1 MILLNKLR
9 DTTFLSYLFTII
21 LWGSA
26 FPIIKIAL
34 NDFSAESLSAFRL
47 ILATI
52 ILLPFVIIK
61 KLPTPELRDIPVIFI
76 LGFCGFVIYHTA
88 LNFGETLISAGI
100 SGILV
105 STTPIFSSALAYMFL
120 KEHFSKWNWLS
131 SLVAFIGISIIS
143 ISKDDYTTINVLGVF
158 IILLASF
165 SESLY
170 FTFQKKYIEKYGF
183 IAFTLYTI
191 MASSPFMLIFIPE
204 IINDIHGATF
214 TSIVSVLYLAI
225 FPTIIPYVLLA
236 YIVKSVGV
244 SDATMSLYLTPIVSL
259 LLSYLLLDELPTTLA
274 IIGGIITLLG
284 VSLSNFF
291 QNT

>member
-1 MILLNKLR
+1 MNKLR

-26 FPIIKIAL
+26 FPMIKIAL

-105 STTPIFSSALAYMFL
+105 STTPIFSSALAYIFL

-274 IIGGIITLLG
+274 IIGRIITLLG

>member
-1 MILLNKLR
+1 MNKLR

-274 IIGGIITLLG
+274 IIGGIITLLC

>member
-1 MILLNKLR
+1 MNKLR

-26 FPIIKIAL
+26 FPMIKIAL

-105 STTPIFSSALAYMFL
+105 STTPIFSSALAYIFL

-204 IINDIHGATF
+204 IINDIHGAIF

>member
-1 MILLNKLR
+1 MNKLR

-26 FPIIKIAL
+26 FPMIKIAL

-105 STTPIFSSALAYMFL
+105 STTPIFSSALAYIFL

-204 IINDIHGATF
+204 IINDIHSATF

>member
-1 MILLNKLR
+1 MILMNKLR

-26 FPIIKIAL
+26 FPMIKIAL

-105 STTPIFSSALAYMFL
+105 STSPIFSSALAYIFL
-120 KEHFSKWNWLS
+120 KEQFSKWNWLS

-225 FPTIIPYVLLA
+225 FPTIIPYILLA

-274 IIGGIITLLG
+274 IIGGLITLLG

-291 QNT
+291 QNA

>member
-1 MILLNKLR
+1 MNKLR

-26 FPIIKIAL
+26 FPMIKIAL

-100 SGILV
+100 SGILG
-105 STTPIFSSALAYMFL
+105 STTPIFSSALAYIFL

>member
-1 MILLNKLR
+1 MNKLR

-26 FPIIKIAL
+26 FPVIKIAL

-105 STTPIFSSALAYMFL
+105 STTPIFSSALAYIFL

>member
-1 MILLNKLR
+1 MNKLR

-26 FPIIKIAL
+26 FPMIKIAL

-105 STTPIFSSALAYMFL
+105 STTPIFSSVLAYIFL

>member
-1 MILLNKLR
+1 MNKLR

-26 FPIIKIAL
+26 FPMIKIAL

-105 STTPIFSSALAYMFL
+105 STTPIFSSALAYIFL

-204 IINDIHGATF
+204 IINDIHGASF

>member
-1 MILLNKLR
+1 MNKLR

-26 FPIIKIAL
+26 FPMIKIAL

-105 STTPIFSSALAYMFL
+105 STTPIFSSALAYIFL

-170 FTFQKKYIEKYGF
+170 FTFRKKYIEKYGF

-274 IIGGIITLLG
+274 IIGGLITLLG

>member
-1 MILLNKLR
+1 MNKLR
-9 DTTFLSYLFTII
+9 DITFLSYLFTII

-26 FPIIKIAL
+26 FPMIKIAL

-105 STTPIFSSALAYMFL
+105 STTPIFSSALAYIFL

>member
-1 MILLNKLR
+1 MNKLR

-26 FPIIKIAL
+26 FPMIKIAL

-100 SGILV
+100 SGILA
-105 STTPIFSSALAYMFL
+105 STTPIFSSALAYIFL

-274 IIGGIITLLG
+274 IIGGLITLLG

>member
-1 MILLNKLR
+1 MNKLR

-26 FPIIKIAL
+26 FPMIKIAL

-105 STTPIFSSALAYMFL
+105 STTPIFSSALAYIFL

-170 FTFQKKYIEKYGF
+170 FTFQKKYMEKYGF

-274 IIGGIITLLG
+274 IIGGLITLLG

>member
-1 MILLNKLR
+1 MNKLR

-26 FPIIKIAL
+26 FPMIKIAL

-105 STTPIFSSALAYMFL
+105 STTPIFSSALAYIFL

-259 LLSYLLLDELPTTLA
+259 LLSYLLLDELSTTLA

>member
-1 MILLNKLR
+1 MNKLQ

-26 FPIIKIAL
+26 FPMIKIAL

-88 LNFGETLISAGI
+88 LNFGEALISAGI

-105 STTPIFSSALAYMFL
+105 STTPIFSSALAYIFL

-143 ISKDDYTTINVLGVF
+143 IIKDDYTTINVLGVF

>member
-1 MILLNKLR
+1 MNKLR

-26 FPIIKIAL
+26 FPMIKIAL

-105 STTPIFSSALAYMFL
+105 STTPIFSSALAYIFL

-143 ISKDDYTTINVLGVF
+143 ISKDDYTTINVLGVL

-244 SDATMSLYLTPIVSL
+244 SDATMSLYLTPIFSL
-259 LLSYLLLDELPTTLA
+259 LLSYLFLDELPTTLA

>member
-1 MILLNKLR
+1 MNKLR

-26 FPIIKIAL
+26 FPMIKIAL

-105 STTPIFSSALAYMFL
+105 STTPIFSSALAYIFL

-274 IIGGIITLLG
+274 IIGEIITLLG

>member
-1 MILLNKLR
+1 MNKLR

-26 FPIIKIAL
+26 FPMIKIAL

-105 STTPIFSSALAYMFL
+105 STTPIFSSALAYIFL
-120 KEHFSKWNWLS
+120 KERFSKWNWLS

-143 ISKDDYTTINVLGVF
+143 ISKDDYTTINILGVF

>member
-1 MILLNKLR
+1 MNKLQ

-26 FPIIKIAL
+26 FPMIKIAL

-88 LNFGETLISAGI
+88 LNFGEALISAGI

-105 STTPIFSSALAYMFL
+105 STTPIFSSALAYIFL

-236 YIVKSVGV
+236 YIVKSVCV

>member
-1 MILLNKLR
+1 MNKLR

-26 FPIIKIAL
+26 FPMIKIAL

-105 STTPIFSSALAYMFL
+105 STTPIFSSALAYIFL

-259 LLSYLLLDELPTTLA
+259 LLSYLLLNELPTTLA

>member
-1 MILLNKLR
+1 MILMNKLR

>member
-1 MILLNKLR
+1 MNKLR

-26 FPIIKIAL
+26 FPMIKIAL

-76 LGFCGFVIYHTA
+76 LGFCGFVIYHRA

-105 STTPIFSSALAYMFL
+105 STTPIFSSALAYIFL

>member
-1 MILLNKLR
+1 MNKLR

-26 FPIIKIAL
+26 FPMIKIAL

-105 STTPIFSSALAYMFL
+105 STTPIFSSALAYIFL

-143 ISKDDYTTINVLGVF
+143 ISKDDYTTINVLGVLLF
-158 IILLASF
+158 YLHLLVKVCILLSR
-165 SESLY
+165 
-170 FTFQKKYIEKYGF
+170 KIHRKYGF

>member
-1 MILLNKLR
+1 MNKLR

-26 FPIIKIAL
+26 FPMIKIAL
-34 NDFSAESLSAFRL
+34 NDFSAESFSAFRL

-105 STTPIFSSALAYMFL
+105 STTPIFSSALAYIFL

>member
-1 MILLNKLR
+1 MNKLR

-26 FPIIKIAL
+26 FPMIKIAL

-88 LNFGETLISAGI
+88 LNFGETLISASI

-105 STTPIFSSALAYMFL
+105 STTPIFSSALAYIFL

>member
-1 MILLNKLR
+1 MNKLR

-26 FPIIKIAL
+26 FPMIKIAL

-105 STTPIFSSALAYMFL
+105 STTPIFSSALAYIFL

-143 ISKDDYTTINVLGVF
+143 ISKDDYTTINVLGVL

-259 LLSYLLLDELPTTLA
+259 LLSYLFLDELPTTLA

>member
-1 MILLNKLR
+1 MNKLR

-26 FPIIKIAL
+26 FPMIKIAL

-105 STTPIFSSALAYMFL
+105 STTPIFSSALAYIFL

-274 IIGGIITLLG
+274 IIGGIITLLV

>member
-1 MILLNKLR
+1 MNKLR

-26 FPIIKIAL
+26 FPMIKIAL

-105 STTPIFSSALAYMFL
+105 STTPNFSSALAYIFL

>member
-1 MILLNKLR
+1 MNKLR

-26 FPIIKIAL
+26 FPMIKIAL

-105 STTPIFSSALAYMFL
+105 STTPIFSSALAYIFL

-143 ISKDDYTTINVLGVF
+143 ISKDDYTTINVLGVL

-191 MASSPFMLIFIPE
+191 MASSPFILIFIPE

-259 LLSYLLLDELPTTLA
+259 LLSYLFLDELPTTLA

>member
-1 MILLNKLR
+1 MNKLR

-26 FPIIKIAL
+26 FPMIKIAL

-105 STTPIFSSALAYMFL
+105 STTPIFSSALAYIFL

-191 MASSPFMLIFIPE
+191 MPSSPFMLIFIPE

-274 IIGGIITLLG
+274 IIGGLITLLG

>member
-1 MILLNKLR
+1 MNKLR

-26 FPIIKIAL
+26 FPMIKIAL

-105 STTPIFSSALAYMFL
+105 STTPIFSSALAYIFL

-165 SESLY
+165 SESFY

-274 IIGGIITLLG
+274 IIGGLITLLG

>member
-1 MILLNKLR
+1 MNKLR

-26 FPIIKIAL
+26 FPMIKIAL

-61 KLPTPELRDIPVIFI
+61 KLPTPELRDIPVTFI

-105 STTPIFSSALAYMFL
+105 STTPIFSSALAYIFL

-236 YIVKSVGV
+236 YIVKSVGF

>member
-1 MILLNKLR
+1 MNKLR

-26 FPIIKIAL
+26 FPMIKIAL

-105 STTPIFSSALAYMFL
+105 STTPIFSSALAYIFL

-131 SLVAFIGISIIS
+131 SFVAFIGISIIS

-170 FTFQKKYIEKYGF
+170 FTFQKKYIEKYVF

-274 IIGGIITLLG
+274 IIGGLITLLG

>member
-1 MILLNKLR
+1 MILMNKLR

-105 STTPIFSSALAYMFL
+105 STTPIFSSALAYIFL

-170 FTFQKKYIEKYGF
+170 FTFQKKYIERYGF

>member
-1 MILLNKLR
+1 MNKLR

-26 FPIIKIAL
+26 FPMIKIAL

-105 STTPIFSSALAYMFL
+105 STTPIFSSALAYIFL

-204 IINDIHGATF
+204 IINDIHGANF

>member
-1 MILLNKLR
+1 MNKLR

-26 FPIIKIAL
+26 FPMIKIAL
-34 NDFSAESLSAFRL
+34 NDFIAESLSAFRL

-105 STTPIFSSALAYMFL
+105 STTPIFSSALAYIFL

>member
-1 MILLNKLR
+1 MNKLR

-26 FPIIKIAL
+26 FPMIKIAL

-105 STTPIFSSALAYMFL
+105 STTPIFSSALAYIFL

-204 IINDIHGATF
+204 IINDIHGTTF

>member
-1 MILLNKLR
+1 MNKLR

-26 FPIIKIAL
+26 FPMIKIAL

-76 LGFCGFVIYHTA
+76 LEFCGFVIYHTA

-105 STTPIFSSALAYMFL
+105 STTPIFSSALAYIFL

-191 MASSPFMLIFIPE
+191 MASLPFMLIFIPE